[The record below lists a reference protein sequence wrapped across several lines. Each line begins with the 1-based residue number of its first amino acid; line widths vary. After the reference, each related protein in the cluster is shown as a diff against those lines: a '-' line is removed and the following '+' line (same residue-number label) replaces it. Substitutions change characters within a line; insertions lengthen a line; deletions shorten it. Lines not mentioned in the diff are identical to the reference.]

1 MSETRNLSLA
11 EKVEGLKRDTVA
23 TTDALLERLTRAEH
37 IIATIAVN
45 CQRTSDPVVL
55 VQTLAVLDFAA
66 WLDTGVYPEPDAAFL
81 RAKGEQN
88 GAA

>member
-1 MSETRNLSLA
+1 MTANLA
-11 EKVEGLKRDTVA
+11 DRVEGLTRDTIA
-23 TTDALLERLTRAEH
+23 TTDALLERLARAEH

-66 WLDTGVYPEPDAAFL
+66 WLDTGVYAEPSALL
-81 RAKGEQN
+81 RAKEADHG
-88 GAA
+88 

>member
-1 MSETRNLSLA
+1 MSSNLA
-11 EKVEGLKRDTVA
+11 DRVEGPKRDTIA
-23 TTDALLERLTRAEH
+23 TTDALLERLARAEH

-66 WLDTGVYPEPDAAFL
+66 WLDTGVYAEPAAL
-81 RAKGEQN
+81 RKLK
-88 GAA
+88 